1 MENRFT
7 ILLIEL
13 GVAIVVQIGI
23 LVAILISVRRSGKR
37 MESLVAQVE
46 QRAIPLLDAT
56 KGMVESSRPL
66 VHDILTNVSSST
78 TVLRKEVERLDVT
91 MSDVLDR
98 TRLQVIRADELAS
111 RAMDKVEEASGAVVK
126 GVAVPARQ
134 VSGVIQ
140 GLSVGIAAFFGKKTR
155 QRNMQRDEMFI

>member
-1 MENRFT
+1 METRFT

-23 LVAILISVRRSGKR
+23 LVAILLSVRRSGHR

-66 VHDILTNVSSST
+66 VQDILTNVSYTST
-78 TVLRKEVERLDVT
+78 VVRKEIERLDVT
-91 MSDVLDR
+91 LSDVLDR
-98 TRLQVIRADELAS
+98 ARLQVIRADELTS
-111 RAMDKVEEASGAVVK
+111 RAMDKVEEASGAVAK
-126 GVAVPARQ
+126 GVAAPARQ
-134 VSGVIQ
+134 VSGIVQ
-140 GLSVGIAAFFGKKTR
+140 GLSAGIAAFFGKKSR
-155 QRNMQRDEMFI
+155 QRSMQHDEMFI

>member
-23 LVAILISVRRSGKR
+23 LIAILISVRRSGKR

-140 GLSVGIAAFFGKKTR
+140 GLSAGIAAFFGKKTR

>member
-23 LVAILISVRRSGKR
+23 LIAILISVRRSGKR

>member
-134 VSGVIQ
+134 FSGVIQ
-140 GLSVGIAAFFGKKTR
+140 GLSAGIAAFFGKKAR
-155 QRNMQRDEMFI
+155 QRSMQRDEMFI